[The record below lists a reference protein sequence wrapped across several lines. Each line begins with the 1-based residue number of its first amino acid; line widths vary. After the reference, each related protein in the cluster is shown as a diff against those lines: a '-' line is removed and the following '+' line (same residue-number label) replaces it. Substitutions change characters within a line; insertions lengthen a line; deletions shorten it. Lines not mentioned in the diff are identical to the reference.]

1 MMLFKLSLANIKKS
15 FKDYAIYFFT
25 LVLGVAIF
33 YVFNAIES
41 QTAMMNITSSTR
53 DIIELM
59 TNTLSGVSVF
69 VSFILGFLIIYA
81 SKFLITRR
89 NKEFGIY
96 LTLGMSKR
104 KISMILFLETLFIGI
119 ISLVVGL
126 IVGVVLS
133 QLMSLLVA
141 NMFEADL
148 TAFTF
153 VFSSSACVKT
163 LIYFSIIYLI
173 VMIFNTV
180 NISKCNLIDLLHA
193 NKKSEKVK
201 LKNPLVCTIV
211 FIIAVIMLG
220 YAYYQVTVELVS
232 IDDPSKIFIP
242 IILGVIS
249 TFLIFWSLSGLLLRI
264 VMRMKNIYYKGLNSF
279 TVRQISSKI
288 NTTVFSSSII
298 CLMLFITICVFSS
311 SLSIKNSM
319 TANLTTLV
327 PADIEIN
334 KTLDMPL
341 EDAANYGYTPVQAED
356 SKLTV
361 LETLEK
367 LDFDVEKYF
376 TDVLTFNVYATNDIT
391 VEDTLGD
398 AYAKIKEEYPNLVYN
413 SAESFIKL
421 SDYNKL
427 AKIYHLEPIS
437 LEEDQYVL
445 IADFDSWINIRNQG
459 LKENAKITLLGKN
472 YYPKYQEC
480 QNGFLYMTSSHVN
493 IGFFVVPDDAVDE
506 SIRAQNILIANY
518 KATSEEEKEQIE
530 QQVLNLSN
538 HPYAANTNI
547 SASTKISI
555 YEGSVGLGALVT
567 FIGLYLGIIFLISC
581 AAILA
586 LKELSESSDNKERFA
601 MLRKIGT
608 DEKMI
613 NRALFRQIAIFFLF
627 PLILAIIHSI
637 FGIIFCNTLLSS
649 FGSDQLLPS
658 IIMTAIFIVII
669 YGGYFIITYFYSKS
683 MIRERL

>member
-1 MMLFKLSLANIKKS
+1 
-15 FKDYAIYFFT
+15 
-25 LVLGVAIF
+25 
-33 YVFNAIES
+33 
-41 QTAMMNITSSTR
+41 
-53 DIIELM
+53 
-59 TNTLSGVSVF
+59 
-69 VSFILGFLIIYA
+69 
-81 SKFLITRR
+81 
-89 NKEFGIY
+89 
-96 LTLGMSKR
+96 
-104 KISMILFLETLFIGI
+104 
-119 ISLVVGL
+119 
-126 IVGVVLS
+126 
-133 QLMSLLVA
+133 
-141 NMFEADL
+141 
-148 TAFTF
+148 
-153 VFSSSACVKT
+153 
-163 LIYFSIIYLI
+163 
-173 VMIFNTV
+173 
-180 NISKCNLIDLLHA
+180 
-193 NKKSEKVK
+193 
-201 LKNPLVCTIV
+201 
-211 FIIAVIMLG
+211 
-220 YAYYQVTVELVS
+220 
-232 IDDPSKIFIP
+232 
-242 IILGVIS
+242 
-249 TFLIFWSLSGLLLRI
+249 
-264 VMRMKNIYYKGLNSF
+264 
-279 TVRQISSKI
+279 
-288 NTTVFSSSII
+288 
-298 CLMLFITICVFSS
+298 
-311 SLSIKNSM
+311 M
-319 TANLTTLV
+319 TANLTTLA

-341 EDAANYGYTPVQAED
+341 EDAANYGYTPAQAED

-376 TDVLTFNVYATNDIT
+376 TDILTFNVYATDDIT

-398 AYAKIKEEYPNLVYN
+398 AYAKVKEGYPNLVYH

-437 LEEDQYVL
+437 LKEDQYVL
-445 IADFDSWINIRNQG
+445 VADFDSWINIRNEG
-459 LKENAKITLLGKN
+459 LKANAKITLLGKN
-472 YYPKYQEC
+472 YYPKYKEC

-506 SIRAQNILIANY
+506 SIRAESILIANY
-518 KATSEEEKEQIE
+518 KANSEEEKEQIE
-530 QQVLNLSN
+530 QQVLNLNN
-538 HPYAANTNI
+538 HPYAENTSI
-547 SASTKISI
+547 SASTKIAI

-669 YGGYFIITYFYSKS
+669 YGGYFIITYFCSKS